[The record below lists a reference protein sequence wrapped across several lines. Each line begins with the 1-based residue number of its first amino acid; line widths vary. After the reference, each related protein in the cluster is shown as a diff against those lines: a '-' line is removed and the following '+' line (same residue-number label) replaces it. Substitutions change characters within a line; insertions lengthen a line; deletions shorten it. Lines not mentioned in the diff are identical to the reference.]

1 MGISFSKTCIKPD
14 ADQETEEAK
23 DQEPNADLKPSS
35 TEEVQDQEVGEKTRE
50 GCIMQ

>member
-1 MGISFSKTCIKPD
+1 MGMSFSRCIKPD

-35 TEEVQDQEVGEKTRE
+35 AEEVQDQEVSDPPISS
-50 GCIMQ
+50 CVMQ